1 MVKTRNVKHQNS
13 HAATFT
19 PRANNLLP
27 LTRQYAAPFHSTY
40 IVGQLSTAVRC
51 NMNRHQLLAK
61 LIGLSVPFLNIFRSP
76 PPWPYTLEDLE
87 LQSFMWGNK
96 HSTSARRVLFI
107 LRFIAFLAKYNI
119 LKLEIVRGRYA
130 KLLSSVELV
139 GIVPKSLRDTR
150 EELCINS

>member
-1 MVKTRNVKHQNS
+1 
-13 HAATFT
+13 
-19 PRANNLLP
+19 
-27 LTRQYAAPFHSTY
+27 
-40 IVGQLSTAVRC
+40 
-51 NMNRHQLLAK
+51 MNRHQLLAK

-96 HSTSARRVLFI
+96 HSTFARRVLFI

-130 KLLSSVELV
+130 KPLSSVELV

-150 EELCINS
+150 KELCINL